1 MPQGEQAE
9 WPERQGEGRSGGVR
23 LAGGTVK
30 SGAGKHMD
38 LETERLM
45 QIW

>member
-1 MPQGEQAE
+1 MSQGEQAE
-9 WPERQGEGRSGGVR
+9 WPERQREGRSGGVG

-38 LETERLM
+38 LETDRLM
-45 QIW
+45 RIW